1 MLENIY
7 TSGAYAAKHP
17 TWDTEHSSWKAKQIM
32 RMMARNNIVP
42 KTICEVGCGAGE
54 ILKQLQEKM
63 DSDCTFWGYE
73 ISPQAFELCKD
84 RANEKLHFKLADIK
98 QEQDIIFDVILL
110 MDVIEHLEDYFS
122 FLREIKAKSRYK
134 ILHIPL
140 ELALISVLNDSL
152 LIKAREDY
160 GHIHHFTQKIAL
172 QMLKDLGYEVIDNFY
187 TDTADLNFKNI
198 KDPIRKLLF
207 AIHKDLAVRVFGR
220 WSLLVLAK

>member
-7 TSGAYAAKHP
+7 TSGEYAAKHP

-42 KTICEVGCGAGE
+42 KTLCEVGCGAGE

-98 QEQDIIFDVILL
+98 QEKDIIFDVILL

-198 KDPIRKLLF
+198 KDPIRKLFF

>member
-7 TSGAYAAKHP
+7 TSGEYAAKHP

-98 QEQDIIFDVILL
+98 QEQDTIFDVILL
-110 MDVIEHLEDYFS
+110 MDVIEHLEDYFIERL
-122 FLREIKAKSRYK
+122 FMKKVSRTFRSR
-134 ILHIPL
+134 
-140 ELALISVLNDSL
+140 AVGV
-152 LIKAREDY
+152 KARLE
-160 GHIHHFTQKIAL
+160 GRL
-172 QMLKDLGYEVIDNFY
+172 
-187 TDTADLNFKNI
+187 TD
-198 KDPIRKLLF
+198 
-207 AIHKDLAVRVFGR
+207 
-220 WSLLVLAK
+220 